1 MKVQLFDFEL
11 IKLKEASTGYYMLQ
25 IAGKHS
31 DFVEITVNT
40 VNGKVQFEDFSA
52 FRMNDGKVLIAIHL
66 INKVFADYSLTATDA
81 LGNTEIINTQT
92 YERLYQYY
100 DLQASENKGFFIFE
114 NSVPVPPDGYGWRC
128 DNNRFGPQF
137 FMKNDV
143 EYDPLF
149 ADLSE
154 IIVYEPVLSVSEV
167 AHIIY
172 VNGTRDAEL
181 EDFHL
186 EEYELPR
193 AARTLH
199 ELFKLITEWADTSL
213 SPWNNEET
221 IALKA
226 QEFLQKINFSSE
238 FITDVKENQIDMQVV
253 KYIKGDTN
261 ARARSSFPAPL
272 SLIADKELKKKVS
285 HLSLSNLFSL
295 FDNTVDDTASVT
307 AFEDEIVSKRQ
318 NALINELQLSLEK
331 FTTKD
336 ISTIVQ
342 AMQDKTQAQ
351 VRPPFLIYVTTLAVR
366 REVLD
371 NANANT

>member
-1 MKVQLFDFEL
+1 MEVQIFDLEL
-11 IKLKEASTGYYMLQ
+11 IKLKEPSTGYYMLQ
-25 IAGKHS
+25 VAGKHS
-31 DFVEITVNT
+31 DFVELTMNT
-40 VNGKVQFEDFSA
+40 VNGEVPFEDFSA

-66 INKVFADYSLTATDA
+66 MNKVFADYSLTATDT

-100 DLQASENKGFFIFE
+100 NLPASENKGFFIFE

-154 IIVYEPVLSVSEV
+154 IIVYEPVLSVSGV
-167 AHIIY
+167 GHIIY

-193 AARTLH
+193 ATRTLH

-226 QEFLQKINFSSE
+226 QEFLQKMNFSSE
-238 FITDVKENQIDMQVV
+238 FIADVRQNQIDMQVV
-253 KYIKGDTN
+253 KYLKGDVN
-261 ARARSSFPAPL
+261 ARARSSAPVPL
-272 SLIADKELKKKVS
+272 SLVAGEELKKKVS
-285 HLSLSNLFSL
+285 HLSLSNILAL
-295 FDNTVDDTASVT
+295 FDNTVDDIDSVI
-307 AFEDEIVSKRQ
+307 AFEEKAVSRRQ
-318 NALINELQLSLEK
+318 NALINELELSLEK
-331 FTTKD
+331 FTTAD
-336 ISTIVQ
+336 INTVVQ
-342 AMQDKTQAQ
+342 AMQDKTKAKI
-351 VRPPFLIYVTTLAVR
+351 RPSILIYITTLAVR
-366 REVLD
+366 REILD
-371 NANANT
+371 NAIN